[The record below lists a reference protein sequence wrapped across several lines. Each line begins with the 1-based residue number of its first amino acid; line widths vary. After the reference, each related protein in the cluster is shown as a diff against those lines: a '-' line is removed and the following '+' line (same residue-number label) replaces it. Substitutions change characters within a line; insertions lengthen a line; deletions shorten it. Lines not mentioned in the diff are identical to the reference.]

1 MTNAASQADD
11 WSAIS
16 NELLQ
21 GLIHALNN
29 RLAALGALVELA
41 RLGDEDGDSLEGLA
55 EELTLLGNVN
65 ALFALLPERRSEP
78 EALELSSA
86 LDDALRLHAHHPR
99 LRRATCDVR
108 RSDDALPP
116 VRAPRWALVRA
127 LVLLVHAAKQAG
139 ESAQE
144 RGGSTIDLLADGPD
158 VVVRAE
164 VPGAPSEELVAL
176 VARCGGRAERD
187 GDAVTLRLPTLSEL
201 RRRERELHGESDA
214 APVK

>member
-1 MTNAASQADD
+1 MANAASQVDD

-29 RLAALGALVELA
+29 RMAALGALVELA
-41 RLGDEDGDSLEGLA
+41 RLGDEEGGSLEGLA
-55 EELTLLGNVN
+55 DELTLLGNVN

-108 RSDDALPP
+108 SDDALSP

-127 LVLLVHAAKQAG
+127 LVLLVHAVKRAG

-144 RGGSTIDLLADGPD
+144 RAGSSIHLLADGPD

-164 VPGAPSEELVAL
+164 VPGDPSDEFVAL
-176 VARCGGRAERD
+176 AGRCGGRVEHD
-187 GDAVTLRLPTLSEL
+187 VVVVTLRLPTLAEL
-201 RRRERELHGESDA
+201 RRRERELRGESDA
-214 APVK
+214 ARVN

>member
-1 MTNAASQADD
+1 LANAASQSDD
-11 WSAIS
+11 WATIS

-29 RLAALGALVELA
+29 RMAALGALVELA
-41 RLGDEDGDSLEGLA
+41 RLDDEEGDSLEGIA
-55 EELTLLGNVN
+55 EELTLLGEVN

-99 LRRATCDVR
+99 LRRVTCEIR
-108 RSDDALPP
+108 CDDALSP

-139 ESAQE
+139 ESTPEQA
-144 RGGSTIDLLADGPD
+144 GATIHLLADGPD
-158 VVVRAE
+158 VAVRAE
-164 VPGAPSEELVAL
+164 IPAQPFEEFVAL
-176 VARCGGRAERD
+176 AARCGARVQRD
-187 GDAVTLRLPTLSEL
+187 GAALTLRLPTLEEL
-201 RRRERELHGESDA
+201 RRRERGLRDESGA
-214 APVK
+214 ARAR